1 MNTISK
7 HLLPLLL
14 ALSLLLIGTGC
25 SSGEKQ
31 PAPTT
36 PSSHQ
41 LPASLSPEEQTS
53 LTETAQ
59 LLTEVLCRYTTG
71 FPRDEASPRTL
82 NQPTQPR
89 QPGEPTPIP
98 SFVMLLAYYQGSG
111 YPGALYAGDFTR
123 DEEGIFH
130 LSADAIPR
138 AVEEVLGV
146 TDFVPGSNFL
156 EYREAEQE
164 YCSGMEFGL
173 GGSWACGDIA
183 AVRFTGEESGVE
195 VDFTAQSL
203 FPYAAGYTPEEVTAW
218 SCRASYAVRRRQ
230 DGTPFLRLEEMVILD
245 RAPEEAAS
253 DAP

>member
-1 MNTISK
+1 MNATLK

-25 SSGEKQ
+25 GSGEKQ

-53 LTETAQ
+53 LTETAK
-59 LLTEVLCRYTTG
+59 LLTEALCQYTTG
-71 FPRDEASPRTL
+71 FPRDETSPRTL

-89 QPGEPTPIP
+89 QPGGPDPIP
-98 SFVMLLAYYQGSG
+98 GFVMLLACYQGGG
-111 YPGALYAGDFTR
+111 YPEALYAGDFTR
-123 DEEGIFH
+123 DEERIFH

-164 YCSGMEFGL
+164 YCSSMEFGL
-173 GGSWACGDIA
+173 GGSWACGDIE

-195 VDFTAQSL
+195 VSFIAQSL
-203 FPYAAGYTPEEVTAW
+203 FPYAAGYTSEEVTAW
-218 SCRASYAVRRRQ
+218 SCRASYAIRRRQ